1 MPMKEEMVIV
11 KIILLMAQATVPY
24 LQRSIA
30 VITKVLK
37 ELDIETELINLHELP
52 YFTGK
57 KNKEMDKIV
66 EAIRLGKGVIAVTHV
81 PMLSMHGAMQ
91 TFFDSATLYTGEN
104 FNKPMMAITYS
115 EWLGEVEAAERMLK
129 SWNIIGGYE
138 GSKVCIHQSMS
149 FENIEYILEKSSED
163 FYRLMK
169 QDRQNMGSTERQI
182 YNYFRE
188 GQSLSA
194 VQHGVV
200 KKEGTMIQ
208 TVEKKPEVQV
218 KSFIEVLKQ
227 EGKITEPPTVGTTY
241 DSGLS
246 AKEQTI
252 KEITHLLKRQVGED
266 ESFKSLQAG
275 VYTKPSTIY
284 TVQPALKK
292 LQQMP
297 HFFIAQHDKT
307 LEMVLKYN
315 LTHSGEEGYI
325 VIKNGDCEYIEQ
337 TDELPVVEFIV
348 TEEALLDIL
357 TKKMTYQK
365 AFMLGKLKV
374 KGNFSVLPKIDQIFK
389 AVN

>member
-200 KKEGTMIQ
+200 KEEGTMIQ
-208 TVEKKPEVQV
+208 AVEKKPEVQV

>member
-1 MPMKEEMVIV
+1 MKEEMVIV

-200 KKEGTMIQ
+200 KEEGTMIQ
-208 TVEKKPEVQV
+208 AVEKKPEVQV

>member
-1 MPMKEEMVIV
+1 MKEEMVIV
-11 KIILLMAQATVPY
+11 KIILLMAQATAPY

-91 TFFDSATLYTGEN
+91 TFFDTATLYTGES

-138 GSKVCIHQSMS
+138 GSKVCLHHSMS

-188 GQSLSA
+188 GQSLSV

-200 KKEGTMIQ
+200 KKEGTMMQ

-227 EGKITEPPTVGTTY
+227 EGKITEPPTLGTTY

-275 VYTKPSTIY
+275 VYTKPSPIY